1 MWDCTLLCIACSLR
15 STVVHTLYQCL
26 YLLHLLLYLHVQLG
40 GRSTEHT
47 HAHIHVCSC
56 MHVCVCVCVWRLTW
70 TMQITPPCAYSNCLF
85 VDMATCRLTVFTRCR
100 SIINTWVYPAYTYMG
115 GECRVVWLAIPYFLP
130 PITRGRVIRQD
141 SEPD

>member
-1 MWDCTLLCIACSLR
+1 MYSMQPQIYCSAHFIPVSVLASLAAISACAAGWQEHR
-15 STVVHTLYQCL
+15 THTRTYTCMFM
-26 YLLHLLLYLHVQLG
+26 
-40 GRSTEHT
+40 
-47 HAHIHVCSC
+47 HAC
-56 MHVCVCVCVWRLTW
+56 VCVCVCVWRLTW

-100 SIINTWVYPAYTYMG
+100 SIINTRVYPAYTYMG